1 LEEIE
6 KTSKSPVNRGASVRK
21 SWSQHTKIVDP
32 ENRGIEESGN
42 LEIGQRIEQD
52 KTAQMSGFA
61 GKLSISRAALPK
73 TSARPQ

>member
-1 LEEIE
+1 VE
-6 KTSKSPVNRGASVRK
+6 
-21 SWSQHTKIVDP
+21 P

-61 GKLSISRAALPK
+61 EKLPISRAALPK